1 MSGNGISWD
10 ICKSAPRSR
19 QITTPA
25 PHHSVFLHTGCPS
38 CCPTNSVKALK
49 ARKADRKAR
58 KIKTSNESVTAVS
71 VATCMVVTNRH
82 TDRAT
87 SQTSLRSAS
96 HLLLGAR
103 HCRSISP
110 VHICTPLLWSNNR
123 TDRRTDGHST
133 VKQTPLCTLRA
144 VPTICRIYLVRC
156 MRCGLKVQP
165 VVQPAVRCKHRVT
178 DMIWHWRRGVAG
190 WDRTW
195 ERWTSWAERGLPRPH
210 TARSD
215 SAHAPAPV
223 YTTQWSRAVHKLTFF
238 TYWTFYYALKRALT
252 LQQIH
257 CPASVNC

>member
-1 MSGNGISWD
+1 MSGSGISWA

-58 KIKTSNESVTAVS
+58 KINTSNESVTAVS

-82 TDRAT
+82 TDHAT
-87 SQTSLRSAS
+87 SQTSLCSAS

-110 VHICTPLLWSNNR
+110 VHICTPLLRSNNR
-123 TDRRTDGHST
+123 TDRRMDGHST

-144 VPTICRIYLVRC
+144 VPTICRIYLMRC

-165 VVQPAVRCKHRVT
+165 ALKCKHRVT

-210 TARSD
+210 TAHSD

-238 TYWTFYYALKRALT
+238 TYWTFYYALKRFLT